1 MRSGMLILPQA
12 REALALRGGDRR
24 RAGVHP
30 YGGSGR
36 GVVSQGM
43 RLPTV
48 PRAQE
53 ASQNIVGVL

>member
-12 REALALRGGDRR
+12 REALPLRGSDQRR
-24 RAGVHP
+24 TGVRP
-30 YGGSGR
+30 YGGLGQ

-43 RLPTV
+43 RLPAV

-53 ASQNIVGVL
+53 ASQSIVGAL